1 MSDFIYPQE
10 ALVDWGL
17 LITIYPYITG
27 LVAGAFIVSSLYH
40 VFGIS
45 SLKPVAR
52 FSLITALAF
61 LLVSP
66 LPLLVHLGRPERALE
81 MFLRPNL
88 VSAMS
93 GFGYIWMFYLLLVL
107 FEVWLVFRPDIV
119 GYARSASGVMKK
131 VYSLL
136 SLGVTDLS
144 EATLAVDRRL
154 IRLLA
159 IIGVPVACLLHGYV
173 GFIFGAIKANAWWS
187 TPLMPV
193 IFLLSAIVSGIA
205 LLVVLYVMATK
216 IRRMPLDRECLSTM
230 SLWLGG
236 FLTLALLMEGLEIVS
251 MLYESEESWEMIR
264 RLITERLALSYFGI
278 QFGMGSI
285 LPLLVLAGVHLGK
298 LKGTLRSALIV
309 GASVSVLV
317 GVFAMRWNVVVGGQ
331 MISKSL
337 RGFADYVPTWLGT
350 SGLLMATGLMLLPF
364 IILAV
369 MVFVIP
375 PWERR
380 LDATRKDA
388 APERR
393 SFSFETAG
401 TRKNP

>member
-10 ALVDWGL
+10 AVVDWGL

-52 FSLITALAF
+52 FSLIAALAF
-61 LLVSP
+61 LLASP

-119 GYARSASGVMKK
+119 GYARSTSGVMKR

-144 EATLAVDRRL
+144 EDTLAVDRRL

-187 TPLMPV
+187 TPLMPI

-205 LLVVLYVMATK
+205 LLVVLYVVVTK

-230 SLWLGG
+230 SVWLGG
-236 FLTLALLMEGLEIVS
+236 FLTLALIMEGLEIVS

-285 LPLLVLAGVHLGK
+285 LPLLVLAGVHLAK
-298 LKGTLRSALIV
+298 LRGTLRSALIV
-309 GASVSVLV
+309 GASASVLI

-337 RGFADYVPTWLGT
+337 RGFTDYVPTLLGT
-350 SGLLMATGLMLLPF
+350 GGLLMATALMLLPF

-380 LDATRKDA
+380 EVA
-388 APERR
+388 AAERR
-393 SFSFETAG
+393 SFSFETTG
-401 TRKNP
+401 TTRDP

>member
-27 LVAGAFIVSSLYH
+27 LVAGAFIVASLYH
-40 VFGIS
+40 VFGVS

-52 FSLITALAF
+52 VSLITALAF

-93 GFGYIWMFYLLLVL
+93 GFGYIWLFYLLLVL

-131 VYSLL
+131 LYSLL

-187 TPLMPV
+187 TPLMPR

-205 LLVVLYVMATK
+205 LLVVLYVVATK

-230 SLWLGG
+230 SVWLGG
-236 FLTLALLMEGLEIVS
+236 FLTLALIVEGLEVVS

-285 LPLLVLAGVHLGK
+285 LPLLILAGVHLAK
-298 LKGTLRSALIV
+298 LRGTLRSALIV
-309 GASVSVLV
+309 GASASVLI

-331 MISKSL
+331 LISKSL
-337 RGFADYVPTWLGT
+337 RGFTDYVPTLLGT
-350 SGLLMATGLMLLPF
+350 GGLLMATGLMLLPY
-364 IILAV
+364 IILAA

-380 LDATRKDA
+380 EA
-388 APERR
+388 AAERR

-401 TRKNP
+401 ARRNP

>member
-52 FSLITALAF
+52 FSLIAALAF

-93 GFGYIWMFYLLLVL
+93 GFGYIWLFYLLLVL

-159 IIGVPVACLLHGYV
+159 IIGVPVAFLLHGYV

-205 LLVVLYVMATK
+205 LLVVLYVVATK

-285 LPLLVLAGVHLGK
+285 LPLLVLAGVHLAK

-309 GASVSVLV
+309 GASVSVLI

-331 MISKSL
+331 LISKSL
-337 RGFADYVPTWLGT
+337 RGFTEYVPTWLGT
-350 SGLLMATGLMLLPF
+350 GGLLMATGLMLLPF

-369 MVFVIP
+369 MIFVIP

-380 LDATRKDA
+380 EDA
-388 APERR
+388 APERK
-393 SFSFETAG
+393 SFSFETTG
-401 TRKNP
+401 TRRDP